1 MSQPPEGRGSAYSSA
16 GVDYSALDAG
26 KRSALSEALATSG
39 LLASAQGR
47 AVDESRGE
55 PAFVFEL
62 AGQSLAFVLEGLGT
76 KSIIAR
82 QLEDELGPDGFA
94 HVAYDTVAAIVND
107 LCCVGAVP
115 LVVNA
120 YFATGSS
127 EWYSRRERH
136 EALLRGWREGC
147 VDAGATWGGGE
158 SPSLPG
164 LVAAQDIELAGCAV
178 GLVPPGR
185 APILGEDLR
194 PGDEIVFVDS
204 SGLHA
209 NGASLAR
216 KVAGEL
222 PERYA
227 TPLPSGRSF
236 GEALLEPSVMYAGL
250 VRRLLGDDIDVH
262 YLSHI
267 TGHGLLKLMRPRRE
281 LGYEVTKLP
290 LVPEVLAFLV
300 ERTGM
305 TASAAYSTFNM
316 GCGYAVYCAAG
327 SGERVVALS
336 SELGLGAH
344 VAGTV
349 TEGPRR
355 VVLDE
360 LGVVFESDDLD
371 FTPRA

>member
-1 MSQPPEGRGSAYSSA
+1 
-16 GVDYSALDAG
+16 
-26 KRSALSEALATSG
+26 
-39 LLASAQGR
+39 
-47 AVDESRGE
+47 
-55 PAFVFEL
+55 
-62 AGQSLAFVLEGLGT
+62 
-76 KSIIAR
+76 
-82 QLEDELGPDGFA
+82 
-94 HVAYDTVAAIVND
+94 
-107 LCCVGAVP
+107 
-115 LVVNA
+115 
-120 YFATGSS
+120 
-127 EWYSRRERH
+127 
-136 EALLRGWREGC
+136 
-147 VDAGATWGGGE
+147 
-158 SPSLPG
+158 
-164 LVAAQDIELAGCAV
+164 
-178 GLVPPGR
+178 
-185 APILGEDLR
+185 
-194 PGDEIVFVDS
+194 
-204 SGLHA
+204 
-209 NGASLAR
+209 
-216 KVAGEL
+216 
-222 PERYA
+222 
-227 TPLPSGRSF
+227 
-236 GEALLEPSVMYAGL
+236 
-250 VRRLLGDDIDVH
+250 VH

-305 TASAAYSTFNM
+305 TPSAAYSTFNM